1 MSFGAPL
8 MLIALAVVPALL
20 AGYVVLQR
28 DRGRAAAAFASP
40 ALAASVAPRRPRWRR
55 HVPLAAFLLAIAI
68 LVVALARPQRTVAVP
83 VEKAQIMLATDVSG
97 SMLATDV
104 KPNRLVA
111 ARRAAQ
117 KFIDSVPKQ
126 VNVGVLA
133 FNQTPQVL
141 ASPTTDR
148 AALAAALG
156 RLKSSGGTATG
167 EAIETAVRSLQQVPS
182 TNFKKPP
189 SAIVLLSDG
198 ASTKGVDP
206 IEAAQAAAKLKIPI
220 YTVTLGTAGGTITV
234 PRDPAN
240 PTAGTVTKPV
250 PPDVAS
256 LQAIAQASKGKSYT
270 AASASDLSEVYEQL
284 GSQLG
289 TKKEPRQITA
299 GFAGAGLAL
308 LALGALMSLR
318 WFGRLI

>member
-1 MSFGAPL
+1 VCSSDL
-8 MLIALAVVPALL
+8 
-20 AGYVVLQR
+20 
-28 DRGRAAAAFASP
+28 
-40 ALAASVAPRRPRWRR
+40 SVAPRRPRWRR

-68 LVVALARPQRTVAVP
+68 LVVALAQPQRTVAVP

-104 KPNRLVA
+104 RPNRLVA

-126 VNVGVLA
+126 VNVGIEA
-133 FNQTPQVL
+133 FNQVPQVL

-148 AALAAALG
+148 DALAAALG
-156 RLKSSGGTATG
+156 RLRSSGGTATG
-167 EAIETAVRSLQQVPS
+167 EAIQTGVRALQQTPS
-182 TNFKKPP
+182 TNGKKPP

-198 ASTKGVDP
+198 ASTKGVP
-206 IEAAQAAAKLKIPI
+206 PLQAAQAAARLKIPI
-220 YTVTLGTAGGTITV
+220 YTVTLGTVSGTITV

-240 PTAGTVTKPV
+240 PGAGTVTKPV
-250 PPDVAS
+250 PPDVQS
-256 LQAIAQASKGKSYT
+256 LQAIAQTSKGKSYT
-270 AASASDLSEVYEQL
+270 AESATDLSDVYERL

-289 TKKEPRQITA
+289 TRKEPRQITA

-308 LALGALMSLR
+308 LGLGALLSLR